1 LNSQGVL
8 PYRVEGV
15 DPRLS
20 CMSFD
25 NLPLNQ
31 RARDELNKF
40 KEMFRPML
48 NNNNNIPENVIKLRK
63 AIELNVLTQK
73 YPMSNEERKMLYEI
87 APDLIENTVTIN
99 LILEKDRKRAKQKT
113 ESNEFKKID
122 SDLKRLGDRRN
133 KIKEIEKLNSDLQK
147 ENNDAQKKTI
157 SDKIKKEKEELE
169 DIEIKRSKLNPK
181 MFESTVNKSK
191 NEIQRIIIKNQERI
205 AREEQEQ
212 MNRFN
217 KVNLGKS
224 QSQRRIN
231 VNEEEDKEQDRI
243 YVHALSDDDDND
255 DDEVDENETID
266 LGDIPDDDLNFN
278 YEELLQKAIDINDE
292 IAVKKLTQLSVLQTS
307 NRRKEVDFF
316 VRYYLDLYDKDKQET
331 KVYKIASQISNMKDI
346 DYVSTYLDLKS
357 KGFL

>member
-1 LNSQGVL
+1 
-8 PYRVEGV
+8 
-15 DPRLS
+15 
-20 CMSFD
+20 
-25 NLPLNQ
+25 
-31 RARDELNKF
+31 
-40 KEMFRPML
+40 
-48 NNNNNIPENVIKLRK
+48 
-63 AIELNVLTQK
+63 
-73 YPMSNEERKMLYEI
+73 
-87 APDLIENTVTIN
+87 
-99 LILEKDRKRAKQKT
+99 
-113 ESNEFKKID
+113 
-122 SDLKRLGDRRN
+122 
-133 KIKEIEKLNSDLQK
+133 
-147 ENNDAQKKTI
+147 
-157 SDKIKKEKEELE
+157 
-169 DIEIKRSKLNPK
+169 

-292 IAVKKLTQLSVLQTS
+292 IAVKKLTQLSVLQAS